1 MNSAETDDGIMYSD
15 VTTQGEKT
23 FYSKIGDLLG
33 WFCVFPSLGRTGL
46 PFLLYFV

>member
-1 MNSAETDDGIMYSD
+1 MYTD

-33 WFCVFPSLGRTGL
+33 WFCIHWGKHDYLFCFTLSECSSAFSDTS
-46 PFLLYFV
+46 